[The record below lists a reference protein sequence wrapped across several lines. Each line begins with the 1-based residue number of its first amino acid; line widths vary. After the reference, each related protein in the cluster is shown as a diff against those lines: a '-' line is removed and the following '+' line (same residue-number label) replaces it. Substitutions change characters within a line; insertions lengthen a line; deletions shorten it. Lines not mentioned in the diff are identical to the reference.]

1 MKILEQTDYRLRLRE
16 RPWAIWLMG
25 GVFALPFVL
34 SFAMP
39 ILMLSF
45 SPVTAIRCQRQTLP
59 YECIATKTSLVSQER
74 VRIPLSLLRQ
84 AKLEDYVD
92 SEGDRMYRVVLEV
105 AGNSII
111 LGTTSSQASSRAAI
125 VQQINQFLANPNQ
138 TELSA
143 RVDDRGHMKI
153 ESIEGVFFFIGIF
166 IGISFISLASVL
178 TLDLDRSSGTFTIC
192 HANFFRRTRKELRL
206 REISD
211 IGIESSPSSDGDR
224 LYRVVVHLTS
234 GETVPLR
241 QYYSNGYNDKK
252 ELANLLRQFLY
263 LPPL

>member
-16 RPWAIWLMG
+16 RPWGMWLMG
-25 GVFALPFVL
+25 GMFTLP
-34 SFAMP
+34 FAMP

-59 YECIATKTSLVSQER
+59 YDCIATTTSLVSQQR
-74 VRIPLSLLRQ
+74 VKIPLSLLRQ

-92 SEGDRMYRVVLEV
+92 SEGDRLYRVVLEV
-105 AGNSII
+105 AGSSTI
-111 LGTTSSQASSRAAI
+111 LGTASSQASSRAAM

-143 RVDDRGHMKI
+143 RVDDRGHMQI
-153 ESIEGVFFFIGIF
+153 EIAGGVFLFIV
-166 IGISFISLASVL
+166 IGISYISLASVL

-211 IGIESSPSSDGDR
+211 IAIESSESSDGDR

-241 QYYSNGYNDKK
+241 QYYSNGYDDKK
-252 ELANLLRQFLY
+252 ELANLLRQFLH